1 MSNGLW
7 TTSVGSFPKPPA
19 LLKARTDHAAGR
31 LSDEELGALERQA
44 TIDWIRFQEE
54 IGVDILVDG
63 EMYRG
68 DMATFFAE
76 EMDGFAIGGLVRSYG
91 NRYYRKPIAVGAVR
105 RSHPITV
112 DAWKFAQSLTSR
124 PVKGMLTGPYTI
136 ADWSFDEHYG
146 SRREFVL
153 DLARAIHD
161 EAMDLAAAGAR
172 FVQIDEPAAS
182 ARMDELPLVAEA
194 MGIVTDGL
202 PVYAITHIC
211 YGDFMRAYPTM
222 LDIPVDQIDLEM
234 TNSDFALLDRFREVP
249 FTKHV
254 GLGVVDSHDHR
265 IETVDEVVRGIR
277 LALEVLPPEAIFV
290 DPDCGLKTR
299 TVEEAEAK
307 MRAIVAG
314 VRQVRAELGIGDE
327 VPAGRPTPGRSIGAP
342 HDAATASGATTSPEA
357 AMP

>member
-1 MSNGLW
+1 MTNGLW
-7 TTSVGSFPKPPA
+7 TTSVGSFPKPPE
-19 LLKARTDHAAGR
+19 LLAARTEHAAGR
-31 LSDEELGALERQA
+31 LSDDDLSALERRA
-44 TIDWIRFQEE
+44 TEDWIRFQES

-68 DMATFFAE
+68 DMATYFAE
-76 EMDGFAIGGLVRSYG
+76 ELEGFAIGGIVRAYG
-91 NRYYRKPIAVGAVR
+91 NRYYRKPIAIAPVR
-105 RSHPITV
+105 RTHPITV
-112 DAWKFAQSLTSR
+112 EMWRYAQSLTDK

-153 DLARAIHD
+153 DLAHAIHD

-182 ARMDELPLVAEA
+182 TRMEELPLVAEA

-202 PVYAITHIC
+202 PAYAITHIC

-222 LDIPVDQIDLEM
+222 LDIPVDQIDLEL
-234 TNSDFALLDRFREVP
+234 TNSDFELLGRFREIP

-254 GLGVVDSHDHR
+254 GLGVSDVHSHR
-265 IETVDEVVRGIR
+265 VEAVDEVVRGIK
-277 LALEVLPPEAIFV
+277 LALEVLPPESIFV

-299 TVEEAEAK
+299 TVEEAQAK
-307 MRAIVAG
+307 MRVISDAVAK
-314 VRQVRAELGIGDE
+314 VRDELGIGSALPD
-327 VPAGRPTPGRSIGAP
+327 VGPTPGRNAGVPVAVASN
-342 HDAATASGATTSPEA
+342 ATETEPALP
-357 AMP
+357 